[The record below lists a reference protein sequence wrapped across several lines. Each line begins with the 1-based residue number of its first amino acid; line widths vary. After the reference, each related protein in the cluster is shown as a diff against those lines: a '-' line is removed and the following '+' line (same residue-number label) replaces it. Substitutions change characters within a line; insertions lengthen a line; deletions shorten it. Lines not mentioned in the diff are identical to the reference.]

1 MNGHL
6 RMKIDRIKH
15 IHFPGMANINGA
27 RPAAVTITN
36 PRCEHPASRVGIDA
50 LSPRLS
56 WTLASEQRGE
66 RQTAYQVLVAFS
78 ADLLNADTGDLWD
91 RRKVVSDESAQ
102 IAVKP

>member
-1 MNGHL
+1 
-6 RMKIDRIKH
+6 MKIDRIKH
-15 IHFPGMANINGA
+15 LHFPGMANINGA

-36 PRCEHPASRVGIDA
+36 PRCEYPANPVGIDA

-66 RQTAYQVLVAFS
+66 RQTAYQVLVAS
-78 ADLLNADTGDLWD
+78 PADLLSTDTGDLWN